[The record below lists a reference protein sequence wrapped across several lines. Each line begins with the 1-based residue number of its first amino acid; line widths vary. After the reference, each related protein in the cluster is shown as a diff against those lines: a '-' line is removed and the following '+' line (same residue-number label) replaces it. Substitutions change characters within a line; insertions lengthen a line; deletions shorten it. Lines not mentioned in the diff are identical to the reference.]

1 MQLTTDLQT
10 QWEEER
16 ELVTT
21 KGIAQL
27 KGWIKV
33 GAETYM
39 PKKTFEKYSL
49 DKELTSEEKQKL
61 FNSGDRH
68 PKLYEALKARKKQ
81 VHKRPTNGSEKTK
94 QQPEE
99 TASRSWTDKEIQ
111 DLSPSFI
118 DPRIESLK
126 HLHPHQLNTWQ

>member
-1 MQLTTDLQT
+1 M
-10 QWEEER
+10 
-16 ELVTT
+16 
-21 KGIAQL
+21 L
-27 KGWIKV
+27 KGWIEV
-33 GAETYM
+33 GTNTFM

-68 PKLYEALKARKKQ
+68 PMLYEALKARKKQ

-94 QQPEE
+94 LHSQE

-118 DPRIESLK
+118 DPRIEALK
-126 HLHPHQLNTWQ
+126 HLYPN